1 MKDDHPAPIASENV
15 RRLSVYACTFATM
28 SDDEFA
34 KACRR
39 TYLEIQKN
47 NKPEALKE
55 LNEDAKECVKALRA
69 LLGSMQHPSV
79 RGALVALTVEFVE
92 QGMHVDGENA
102 SIFGLLMTAGH
113 LVAEQNK
120 LLIH

>member
-1 MKDDHPAPIASENV
+1 MKDDHPAPVVPESI
-15 RRLSVYACTFATM
+15 RRLSTYASTFAMMT
-28 SDDEFA
+28 DVEFTE
-34 KACRR
+34 ACRR
-39 TYLEIQKN
+39 TYLEIQRN
-47 NKPEALKE
+47 NAPEALKE